1 MKSQCMN
8 AAKELPPELFAALTA
23 ALGKRATLLWVP
35 GAPKSTRGSRD
46 AFALRLTEEGHSAG
60 SVAQQLFVSERTVR
74 RILARARR
82 AESQKQRAGQAAPSA
97 LGQADATGDAL
108 GSLGEGGVK

>member
-74 RILARARR
+74 RILARAR
-82 AESQKQRAGQAAPSA
+82 AIEKQKVGQPGLECPGNEGADRDQAALP
-97 LGQADATGDAL
+97 
-108 GSLGEGGVK
+108 EGGVQ